1 MKVWGGV
8 INRPRQLR
16 LRVSFRGRHLNDTTV
31 AILLFKREQSFFL
44 KWEIKG
50 EKMHKSARLV

>member
-16 LRVSFRGRHLNDTTV
+16 LRISFRGRHLKDTTV

-44 KWEIKG
+44 NGGLRERKCT
-50 EKMHKSARLV
+50 RVLD